1 MKGAI
6 NMSDFNLQ
14 ELHIDILK
22 ELGNV
27 GAGHATTALSEFLG
41 RSIKMT
47 VPEVNILPF
56 EEVPEVVGGP
66 EELVAGVY
74 MRIKG
79 DAPGS
84 LMLLL
89 KHRDAV
95 KLINI
100 LMGKG
105 EQEESSSKTDL
116 DDMEQSALM
125 ETGNIVAN
133 SYLNS
138 LADMTKMDVG
148 PSIPAISVDMAGAI
162 LEVILFQVDEEISEH
177 VILIGTEFMYEGNKI
192 RGHFFLIPD
201 NESFPKILSSLGFDY
216 DGS

>member
-1 MKGAI
+1 
-6 NMSDFNLQ
+6 MSDFNLN

-22 ELGNV
+22 ELGNI
-27 GAGHATTALSEFLG
+27 GAGNATTALSQFLG
-41 RSIKMT
+41 KSIKMT

-74 MRIKG
+74 MRIEG
-79 DAPGS
+79 EAPGS

-89 KHRDAV
+89 KQEDAL
-95 KLINI
+95 KLIDV
-100 LMGKG
+100 LLGRDSS
-105 EQEESSSKTDL
+105 QEKVGTADL
-116 DDMEQSALM
+116 DDIEQSALM

-138 LADMTKMDVG
+138 LADMTKMEVG
-148 PSIPAISVDMAGAI
+148 PSVPAISVDMAGAI

-177 VILIGTEFMYEGNKI
+177 VILIGTEFAYEGNTI

-201 NESFPKILSSLGFDY
+201 NESFPKIIKSLGFDY
-216 DGS
+216 DDS

>member
-1 MKGAI
+1 
-6 NMSDFNLQ
+6 MSDFNLQ
-14 ELHIDILK
+14 DVHVDILK
-22 ELGNV
+22 ELGNI
-27 GAGHATTALSEFLG
+27 GAGNATTSLSQFLG
-41 RSIKMT
+41 RAIKMT

-74 MRIKG
+74 MRIEG
-79 DAPGS
+79 EAPGS

-89 KHRDAV
+89 KHQDAL
-95 KLINI
+95 KLINL
-100 LMGKG
+100 LMGR
-105 EQEESSSKTDL
+105 EEGAGSSNSDL

-133 SYLNS
+133 SYLKS

-177 VILIGTEFMYEGNKI
+177 VILIGTEFIYEGNQV

-201 NESFPKILSSLGFDY
+201 NESFPKILNSLGFEY